1 MKSLNFKIIKININ
15 EETSQTLWDK
25 DEDYYFYNRNLVTNQ
40 NVEEYNLQK
49 ISLINKFQFILK
61 DSWYTG
67 GLILALKE
75 EDLEVDPNEIMPEY
89 VYIYTKDGDTI
100 ADASIVFDNFI
111 IIMRLTQKKLTE
123 TLTSI

>member
-1 MKSLNFKIIKININ
+1 MKSLNFKIIKINIS

-40 NVEEYNLQK
+40 NVEEYDIQK

-67 GLILALKE
+67 GLIIALKK
-75 EDLEVDPNEIMPEY
+75 EDRKLTVNDCEIMPEY

-100 ADASIVFDNFI
+100 ADVSIVFDNFI
-111 IIMRLTQKKLTE
+111 IIMRLTQKN
-123 TLTSI
+123 